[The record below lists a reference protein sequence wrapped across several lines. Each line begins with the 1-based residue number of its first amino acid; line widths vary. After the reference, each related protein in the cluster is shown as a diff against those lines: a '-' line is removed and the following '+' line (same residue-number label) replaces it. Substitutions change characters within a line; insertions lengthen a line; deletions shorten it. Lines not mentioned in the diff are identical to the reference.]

1 MAEKAPKQSDKAEKR
16 PVGRPPLEHP
26 DPIPD
31 TPENVARIVVNT
43 PHKPRD
49 EWEFV
54 KKQGCKACED

>member
-1 MAEKAPKQSDKAEKR
+1 MWWY
-16 PVGRPPLEHP
+16 VPLSTP

-43 PHKPRD
+43 PHKPRG